1 MTSVHDNEIISY
13 EVSLKNRTIIMNTF
27 DYQTESLTKVVFS
40 DVFAH
45 MFETELENSIILDIE
60 KSEISNF
67 VIDHRDVLDKY
78 KNSTWPMDYN
88 TIEEL
93 SEKLVTEN
101 YNYYEILSSFGL
113 SGWVVARNYEL
124 IKA

>member
-1 MTSVHDNEIISY
+1 MS
-13 EVSLKNRTIIMNTF
+13 TF

-45 MFETELENSIILDIE
+45 MFETELENSIILDIQ
-60 KSEISNF
+60 KSEIFNF

-78 KNSTWPMDYN
+78 KNGAWPMYYK

-101 YNYYEILSSFGL
+101 YNYYEILSPFGL